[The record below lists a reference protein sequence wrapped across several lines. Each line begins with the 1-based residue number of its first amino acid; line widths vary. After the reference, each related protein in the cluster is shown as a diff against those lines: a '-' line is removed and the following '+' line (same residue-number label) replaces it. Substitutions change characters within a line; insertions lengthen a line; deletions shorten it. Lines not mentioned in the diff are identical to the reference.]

1 MWQSC
6 SQVGGRPVKIW
17 AALSGGCRPHR
28 AWHVCDFGTRCL
40 GAQRSPALQRCIPHA
55 GLHRDW
61 KEAAL
66 AETHTA
72 TEQSAQRLPHVAH
85 VPHGS
90 AGTAPAPWRPSSC
103 SRLPRPPP
111 GLPLPLTPACPEAG
125 SAQRRPSGGCP
136 KPPPSRTSTPG
147 TPPVQAS
154 PSQPAQ
160 GRGAPSVAHPAVPPT
175 PFPRPAPDAHSR
187 HPTSP
192 GIPHFPRIPAQG
204 RASPTER
211 VPLTSSSPRPAP
223 TLGTPPLPPPPPSP
237 ESLLSFLPQLC

>member
-28 AWHVCDFGTRCL
+28 AWHVCDFGMRCL

-55 GLHRDW
+55 GLRRDW

-90 AGTAPAPWRPSSC
+90 AGTAPAPWRPSSG
-103 SRLPRPPP
+103 SRLPRPP
-111 GLPLPLTPACPEAG
+111 GLPLPLTPARPEAG

-136 KPPPSRTSTPG
+136 KPPPSPTSTPG

-160 GRGAPSVAHPAVPPT
+160 GRGAPSVARPAVPSTPSPAPPRAPT
-175 PFPRPAPDAHSR
+175 PTLGTLLA
-187 HPTSP
+187 
-192 GIPHFPRIPAQG
+192 
-204 RASPTER
+204 RASPTF
-211 VPLTSSSPRPAP
+211 PASQPRDEHR
-223 TLGTPPLPPPPPSP
+223 LPKGCP
-237 ESLLSFLPQLC
+237 